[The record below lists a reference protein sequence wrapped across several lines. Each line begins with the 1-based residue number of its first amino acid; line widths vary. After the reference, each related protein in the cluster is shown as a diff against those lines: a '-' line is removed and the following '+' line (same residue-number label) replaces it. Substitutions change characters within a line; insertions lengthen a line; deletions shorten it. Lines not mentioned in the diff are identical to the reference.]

1 MVSSI
6 LWSNYSYVMMVK
18 ITLMKVVRI
27 VLMMKTWVVYMNIV
41 I

>member
-6 LWSNYSYVMMVK
+6 LWSNYSNVMMVK